1 MKFKTVTSVPLFPEV
16 LLCLLFL
23 SASSELVKLLSNSR
37 NSANKQQLHYC
48 FQINVYLNDLVKDEI
63 EMIKQL
69 DGEHEK

>member
-1 MKFKTVTSVPLFPEV
+1 MKLKTVASVPLFPEV

>member
-1 MKFKTVTSVPLFPEV
+1 MKLKTVASVPLFPEV
-16 LLCLLFL
+16 LLCLL

-37 NSANKQQLHYC
+37 NSPNKQQLHYC

-69 DGEHEK
+69 DGEHVK

>member
-1 MKFKTVTSVPLFPEV
+1 MKLKAVASVPLFPEV
-16 LLCLLFL
+16 LLHLL

-69 DGEHEK
+69 DGEHVK

>member
-1 MKFKTVTSVPLFPEV
+1 MKFKTVASVPLFPEV

>member
-1 MKFKTVTSVPLFPEV
+1 MKPKILASVALFPEV

-69 DGEHEK
+69 DGEHVK

>member
-1 MKFKTVTSVPLFPEV
+1 MKFKTVASVPLFPEV

-69 DGEHEK
+69 NGEHEK